1 MAYMIRRTPYWRNQ
15 YNLERAMNRFFDLD
29 TEQLPSGFPLDV
41 IENDQEYIVKAS
53 VAGFDPEKIEITYDD
68 NTLSIKGEVQEE
80 NKESEEGKYHIRE
93 RSFGSFY
100 RSISMPGVI
109 YAEQISAETDNGI
122 LVVHLPK
129 KPETQPKKIA
139 VTAREPKKVVEHKE

>member
-15 YNLERAMNRFFDLD
+15 YYLERAMNRFFDMD

-68 NTLSIKGEVQEE
+68 NTLSIKGEVTEE

-109 YAEQISAETDNGI
+109 DAEQISAETDNGI

-139 VTAREPKKVVEHKE
+139 VSAREPKKVVEHKE

>member
-15 YNLERAMNRFFDLD
+15 YNLEQAMNRFFEIDS
-29 TEQLPSGFPLDV
+29 EQLPSSFPLDV
-41 IENDQEYIVKAS
+41 LENDQEYVVKAS

-68 NTLSIKGEVQEE
+68 NTLSIKGEVEEE
-80 NKESEEGKYHIRE
+80 NRESEEGKYHIRE
-93 RSFGSFY
+93 RSFGSSY

-109 YAEQISAETDNGI
+109 DSEQISAETDNGI

-129 KPETQPKKIA
+129 KPETQPKKIS
-139 VTAREPKKVVEHKE
+139 VTPREKKKIVEHKK

>member
-15 YNLERAMNRFFDLD
+15 YNLEQAMNRFFEIDS
-29 TEQLPSGFPLDV
+29 EQLPSGFPLDV
-41 IENDQEYIVKAS
+41 FENDQEYVVKAS

-68 NTLSIKGEVQEE
+68 NTLSIKGEVEEE
-80 NKESEEGKYHIRE
+80 NRESEEGKYHIRE

-109 YAEQISAETDNGI
+109 NSEQISAETDNGI

-129 KPETQPKKIA
+129 KPETQPKKIS
-139 VTAREPKKVVEHKE
+139 VTPREKKKIVEHKK

>member
-1 MAYMIRRTPYWRNQ
+1 MAYMIRRSPYWRNQ
-15 YNLERAMNRFFDLD
+15 YNLEKAMNRFFDM
-29 TEQLPSGFPLDV
+29 ESEPLPSGFPLDV
-41 IENDQEYIVKAS
+41 IENDKEYLVKAS

-68 NTLSIKGEVQEE
+68 NTLSIKGEIQEE
-80 NKESEEGKYHIRE
+80 NTDAQEGKYHIRE

-109 YAEQISAETDNGI
+109 DSEGISAESDNGI

-129 KPETQPKKIA
+129 KPETQPKKISIGS
-139 VTAREPKKVVEHKE
+139 KKVIEG

>member
-15 YNLERAMNRFFDLD
+15 YNLERAMNRFFEIDS
-29 TEQLPSGFPLDV
+29 EQLPSGFPLDV
-41 IENDQEYIVKAS
+41 IENDQEYVVKAS

-68 NTLSIKGEVQEE
+68 NTLSIKGEVEEE

-93 RSFGSFY
+93 RSYGSFY
-100 RSISMPGVI
+100 RSITMPGVI
-109 YAEQISAETDNGI
+109 DAEQISAETDNGI

-129 KPETQPKKIA
+129 KPETQPKKIS
-139 VTAREPKKVVEHKE
+139 VMAREPKKVVEHEE

>member
-1 MAYMIRRTPYWRNQ
+1 
-15 YNLERAMNRFFDLD
+15 MNRFFDMD
-29 TEQLPSGFPLDV
+29 SEQLPSGFPLDV
-41 IENDQEYIVKAS
+41 IENDQEYVVKAS

-68 NTLSIKGEVQEE
+68 NTLSIKGEVEEE

-93 RSFGSFY
+93 RSYGSFY

-109 YAEQISAETDNGI
+109 DAEQIKAETDNGI

-129 KPETQPKKIA
+129 KPETQPKKIS
-139 VTAREPKKVVEHKE
+139 VTARETKKVVEHEE

>member
-1 MAYMIRRTPYWRNQ
+1 
-15 YNLERAMNRFFDLD
+15 MNRFFDMD
-29 TEQLPSGFPLDV
+29 SEQLPSGFPLDV
-41 IENDQEYIVKAS
+41 IENDQEYVVKAS

-68 NTLSIKGEVQEE
+68 NTLSIKGEVEEE

-93 RSFGSFY
+93 RSYGSFY

-109 YAEQISAETDNGI
+109 DAEQIKAETDNGI

-129 KPETQPKKIA
+129 KPETQPKKIS
-139 VTAREPKKVVEHKE
+139 VTAREVKKVVEHEE

>member
-1 MAYMIRRTPYWRNQ
+1 MAYMIRRSPYWRNQ
-15 YNLERAMNRFFDLD
+15 YDLERVMNRFMNMD

-41 IENDQEYIVKAS
+41 LEKDQEYVVKAS

-68 NTLSIKGEVQEE
+68 NTLSIKGEVEEE

-93 RSFGSFY
+93 RSYGSFY

-109 YAEQISAETDNGI
+109 DADQITAETDNGI

-139 VTAREPKKVVEHKE
+139 VAAREQKKVVEHHE

>member
-15 YNLERAMNRFFDLD
+15 YNLERAMNRFFDMD

-41 IENDQEYIVKAS
+41 IENGQEYIVKAS

-68 NTLSIKGEVQEE
+68 NTLSIKGEVEEE
-80 NKESEEGKYHIRE
+80 NKESEQGKYHIRE
-93 RSFGSFY
+93 RSYGSFY

-109 YAEQISAETDNGI
+109 DSENISAETENGI

-129 KPETQPKKIA
+129 KPETQPKKIS
-139 VTAREPKKVVEHKE
+139 VTAREPKKVVEHEE

>member
-15 YNLERAMNRFFDLD
+15 YNLERAMNRIFDLE

-41 IENDQEYIVKAS
+41 IENDAEYIVKAS
-53 VAGFDPEKIEITYDD
+53 VAGFDPEKMEITYDD
-68 NTLSIKGEVQEE
+68 NTLSIKGEIEEE
-80 NKESEEGKYHIRE
+80 NKDFEEGKYHIRE

-109 YAEQISAETDNGI
+109 EADAISADSENGI
-122 LVVHLPK
+122 LTIHLPK
-129 KPETQPKKIA
+129 KPETQPKKINVNVKSA
-139 VTAREPKKVVEHKE
+139 SKVIDNEG

>member
-15 YNLERAMNRFFDLD
+15 YNLERAMNRFFDMD

-53 VAGFDPEKIEITYDD
+53 VAGFDPEKTEITYDD
-68 NTLSIKGEVQEE
+68 NTLSIKGEVTEE

-109 YAEQISAETDNGI
+109 DAEQISAETDNGI

-139 VTAREPKKVVEHKE
+139 VTARETKKVIEHKE

>member
-109 YAEQISAETDNGI
+109 DAEQISAETDNGI

-139 VTAREPKKVVEHKE
+139 VSAREPKKVVEHKE